1 VARELIR
8 PNEKLQLAYLGLV
21 TVLLVLVLFF
31 TPALRP
37 ITLLTALNVLI
48 LGPWVRFLGRHR
60 IPKVWAILLLYF
72 ILTVF
77 TVFGI
82 TRLTQALAEQWA
94 ELIDALP
101 GLELSALNKL
111 GVLEAKFREK
121 FGFELNLGVH
131 AGVTQMGGSLRSW
144 ALTHVPSLIGSLASG
159 AFLVPI
165 FSFFVLKDG
174 ELFSSLYQSLIPARF
189 SKRAGEV
196 LSKIGA
202 SLGTFLRAKL
212 LEAAIFGL
220 MTYLGLRLIGAPY
233 AGIFSVIGAL
243 SNIIPYLGP
252 FIGAAPPLLIFGFS
266 DAMYVHFWPA
276 ALMITIANLIDNFLI
291 FPVFVAKIVNLTP
304 LTLLISVAVGQELYG
319 VLGML
324 LAVPVA
330 SILKIIL
337 VELRSLIYPDQETI
351 KPS

>member
-1 VARELIR
+1 MARELVR
-8 PNEKLQLAYLGLV
+8 QSEKLQLAYLGLV
-21 TVLLVLVLFF
+21 TGLLLVVLLF
-31 TPALRP
+31 TPSLRP

-48 LGPWVRFLGRHR
+48 LGPAVRLLVSRR
-60 IPKVWAILLLYF
+60 IPRLWAILILYF
-72 ILTVF
+72 VLTLF

-82 TRLTQALAEQWA
+82 TRLTQALAEQWV

-111 GVLEAKFREK
+111 ASFETKFREK
-121 FGFELNLGVH
+121 FGFELNLGIH
-131 AGVTQMGGSLRSW
+131 SGVSQMGTSFRAW

-174 ELFSSLYQSLIPARF
+174 HVFSNLYQSLIPARF
-189 SKRAGEV
+189 SKRASEV
-196 LSKIGA
+196 LTKISDA
-202 SLGTFLRAKL
+202 LGTFLRAKI
-212 LEAAIFGL
+212 LEAALFGL

-252 FIGAAPPLLIFGFS
+252 FIGAAPPVLIFGFS
-266 DAMYVHFWPA
+266 DSLFSYFWPA
-276 ALMITIANLIDNFLI
+276 VLIFTIANLIDNFLI

-319 VLGML
+319 VMGML
-324 LAVPVA
+324 LAVPAA

-337 VELRSLIYPDQETI
+337 MELRSLLYPTN
-351 KPS
+351 